1 MDLNFKVSS
10 YLKSESPEVRRFPL
24 VEPVTLESFRSEVSE
39 LLEESCFMLHW
50 RDEESDEVTVKTENE
65 FQLALQ
71 SMGTSTPKFIIT
83 PLRVKSSSSFG
94 SGETHSSVICDVCE
108 SRVKGFRYKCLT
120 CEDYDLCSKCEA
132 QCHHSEHRFIRI
144 PTPKDNIPR
153 HHLSFFR
160 RMTGGESPPGS
171 NEGVNHP
178 SHEKCHFVPHFANL
192 FKHFDSTLSDALLGS
207 IGNPYTG
214 GFTQNTTTTNTT
226 TTNNDNKKKVPT
238 KKGSNQSINGDGKD
252 DSTGT
257 RVPINIT
264 CSKAAEI
271 VDNKVVKPEEESTK
285 KEVTVTAS
293 AKDDVSESDSDQ
305 EEWTKLEDVEK
316 SFFEVPIKVA
326 GKGGE
331 ENVKSGASSHST
343 SSTASTSQNGMTVIS
358 NSSDNKEHKVDIQ
371 MTNKPF
377 DGTHDDPRVD
387 VARQAMLNM
396 GFTDDGG
403 WLTKLLETKGGDI
416 GLTLDVIQRRK
427 D

>member
-39 LLEESCFMLHW
+39 LLEESCFMVHW

-108 SRVKGFRYKCLT
+108 SQVKGFRYKCLT

-132 QCHHSEHRFIRI
+132 QCHHI
-144 PTPKDNIPR
+144 
-153 HHLSFFR
+153 FFR

-238 KKGSNQSINGDGKD
+238 KKGSNQSINGDEKD

-285 KEVTVTAS
+285 KEKS
-293 AKDDVSESDSDQ
+293 G
-305 EEWTKLEDVEK
+305 TKLEDVEK

-331 ENVKSGASSHST
+331 ENVKSGASSNST
-343 SSTASTSQNGMTVIS
+343 SSTASTSQNGMTVTS
-358 NSSDNKEHKVDIQ
+358 NSSDNKEHKHLAGGGVYLSKIACHCLPESKILYNTSGKHK
-371 MTNKPF
+371 TN
-377 DGTHDDPRVD
+377 VS
-387 VARQAMLNM
+387 RQ
-396 GFTDDGG
+396 
-403 WLTKLLETKGGDI
+403 I
-416 GLTLDVIQRRK
+416 S
-427 D
+427 